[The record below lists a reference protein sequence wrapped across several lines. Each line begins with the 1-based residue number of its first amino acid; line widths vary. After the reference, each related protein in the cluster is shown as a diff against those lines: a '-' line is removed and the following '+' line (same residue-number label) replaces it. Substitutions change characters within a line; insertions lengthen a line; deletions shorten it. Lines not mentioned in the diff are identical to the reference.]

1 MLVRDLQCLL
11 ATLYGVEIGP
21 DVRDYLVTD
30 AVALGV
36 TQAAGQ
42 VRKPAEQLL
51 IEQGDGEIGLALY
64 LEQAVLD
71 HLAADDP
78 RCTLDGRN
86 LADFC
91 LAVEGVSHFNYV
103 AWNAARDTAVTL
115 LELEM
120 QAEVDKYA
128 CARVLLGA
136 QPRPAQTRVLEALFD
151 EPVFDPALDAVERE
165 RYVEA
170 SRLASGYCR
179 RLQRRFPAGAPAAA
193 LVREL
198 RSFFRWSQPAK
209 VSHIRTALLS

>member
-11 ATLYGVEIGP
+11 ATLYGVEIDA

-30 AVALGV
+30 AAALV
-36 TQAAGQ
+36 PWSAQGQ
-42 VRKPAEQLL
+42 VRARAEQLL

-78 RCTLDGRN
+78 RCALDGRN

-115 LELEM
+115 LELEL

-128 CARVLLGA
+128 CVRALLGA
-136 QPRPAQTRVLEALFD
+136 QAHPGQARVLDALFD
-151 EPVFDPALDAVERE
+151 EPVFDPVLDPVERR
-165 RYVEA
+165 RYAEA
-170 SRLASGYCR
+170 SRFATGYCR
-179 RLQRRFPAGAPAAA
+179 RLQQRFPSGTPVAG

-198 RSFFRWSQPAK
+198 RTFYRWSQPAK
-209 VSHIRTALLS
+209 VSHIHTAMLS